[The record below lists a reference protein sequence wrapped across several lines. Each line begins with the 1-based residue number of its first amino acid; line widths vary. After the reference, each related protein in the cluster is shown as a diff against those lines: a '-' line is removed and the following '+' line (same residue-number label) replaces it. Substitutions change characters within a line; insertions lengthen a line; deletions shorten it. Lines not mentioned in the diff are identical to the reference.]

1 MTLENPI
8 LRISLLAAGG
18 LMALALG
25 TWLVLS
31 YWPLFLVAGIAGG
44 GYYIYRRSKPNINI
58 AEGVTVTPEAL
69 NDYLYKIVHELE
81 WDTTPVINLSGWGE
95 TLTVKMRLD
104 FPAEPSNAAEFHSRV
119 IYLQG
124 YIARRLNDDFRIRN
138 VKVEIEADLP
148 SLIREPVYS

>member
-8 LRISLLAAGG
+8 LRISVLAAGG
-18 LMALALG
+18 LLALALG
-25 TWLVLS
+25 TWLVIN
-31 YWPLFLVAGIAGG
+31 YWPFFLVAGLAGG
-44 GYYIYRRSKPNINI
+44 AYYIYRKSRSNINI

-69 NDYLYKIVHELE
+69 NDYLYKVVKELE
-81 WDTTPVINLSGWGE
+81 WDMTPIINLSGLGE
-95 TLTVKMRLD
+95 NLAVRMKLD

-124 YIARRLNDDFRIRN
+124 YIARRLNDDFRIHD

-148 SLIREPVYS
+148 SLIGEPAYS